1 VPRILPQ
8 VLRNLFRR
16 PATVKYPYVRV
27 EPPEGYRGRPSIDK
41 EKCIQCWLCIK
52 TCPDRAITVNMK
64 TKKPSIWLGRCLFC
78 GECAEV
84 CPTRAIT
91 MTKDFELATY
101 DIQKAKSE

>member
-1 VPRILPQ
+1 MPRILPQ
-8 VLRNLFRR
+8 VLRNLFRK

-27 EPPEGYRGRPSIDK
+27 EPPEGYRGAPVIDK
-41 EKCIQCWLCIK
+41 EKCIQCWQCIK
-52 TCPDRAITVNMK
+52 VCPDRAISVSK
-64 TKKPSIWLGRCLFC
+64 ETKKPSIWHGRCTFC

-101 DIQKAKSE
+101 DIQQARSE